1 MGSENGQFTG
11 MGPIALSRSCAIY
24 VTGIYNYRLQMF
36 TPTEQGDS
44 RKGKIRAI
52 GRAEDAS

>member
-1 MGSENGQFTG
+1 MGSENGQSTG
-11 MGPIALSRSCAIY
+11 MDTIAVSRNCAVFVADIH
-24 VTGIYNYRLQMF
+24 NHRLQMV

-44 RKGKIRAI
+44 RKGKARAI

>member
-1 MGSENGQFTG
+1 MGSENGQSTG
-11 MGPIALSRSCAIY
+11 MDTIAVSRNCAIY
-24 VTGIYNYRLQMF
+24 VADIYNYRLQMF

-44 RKGKIRAI
+44 RKGKTRAI